1 MRSTVFQLRQTP
13 PALPIR
19 FDKDVCI
26 GCGRCMEACMIDVM
40 TPAPEKGMPPVVSF
54 PDECW
59 YCGCCVMECPTGA
72 IHLHHPL
79 MNQVRWVEKASLLQ
93 NLLPNKKEQ
102 DK

>member
-1 MRSTVFQLRQTP
+1 MQDFIFRQTP

-19 FDKDVCI
+19 FDEAKCV

-40 TPAPEKGMPPVVSF
+40 IPSSQKGASPVVAY

-72 IHLHHPL
+72 ISLHHPL
-79 MNQVRWVEKASLLQ
+79 MNQTRWVEKASLL
-93 NLLPNKKEQ
+93 KE
-102 DK
+102 KNNG